1 MAGIA
6 VIILAFL
13 ADDTARDFLRIGD
26 NPALYQFARKASLA
40 GEGWVIALAGVVLTP
55 IFLLA
60 RRPAAARMVAIVVL
74 AGLIAGAGGTL
85 VRTLTGRTRPKAHA
99 PQGFYGVRYEGK
111 FVAGRHE
118 FSSFPSG
125 HASTVAGFAWAVWLL
140 NRRLGLAAC
149 LYAAIVCW
157 SRVAQ
162 SAHHFSDV
170 VAGTVF
176 GMVAAC
182 LVVRFIGPWV
192 DRAITR
198 LERKP
203 ATA

>member
-1 MAGIA
+1 VAI
-6 VIILAFL
+6 VLAFL
-13 ADDTARDFLRIGD
+13 ADNTARVTLRIGD
-26 NPALYQFARKASLA
+26 SPALSQFARKASLT
-40 GEGWVIALAGVVLTP
+40 GEGWVVALAGVVLSP

-60 RRPAAARMVAIVVL
+60 KRPAAARMVVIVVL
-74 AGLIAGAGGTL
+74 AGVIAGAGGTL

-111 FVAGRHE
+111 WIAGRYE

-125 HASTVAGFAWAVWLL
+125 HASTVAGFAWAVWML
-140 NRRLGLAAC
+140 NRRLGLTAL
-149 LYAAIVCW
+149 LYAAVVCW

-162 SAHHFSDV
+162 GSHHLSDV

-182 LVVRFIGPWV
+182 LVVRYLWPWV
-192 DRAITR
+192 DKAMAKLEPKPRAG
-198 LERKP
+198 
-203 ATA
+203 